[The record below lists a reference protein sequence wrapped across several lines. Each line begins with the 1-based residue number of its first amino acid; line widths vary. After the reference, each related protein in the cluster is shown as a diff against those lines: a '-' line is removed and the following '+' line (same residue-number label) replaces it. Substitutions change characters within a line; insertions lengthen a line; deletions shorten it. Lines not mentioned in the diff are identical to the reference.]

1 MTALLDLAAIGAV
14 ARELGGSLAPGEV
27 VWLEGDLGAGKT
39 TFVQS
44 LVRGLGVSGPATSP
58 SYALV
63 HHYDAPAGAVYHVD
77 CFRLKDPEEA
87 RDLDW
92 ETLCGGTALLIEWPE
107 KAGAWAP
114 RPSRRVRLAHTPNP
128 DVRRLDLG

>member
-1 MTALLDLAAIGAV
+1 MTALLDLAGLGV
-14 ARELGGSLAPGEV
+14 AALDLGRSLAWGDV
-27 VWLEGDLGAGKT
+27 VWLEGELGAGKT

-63 HHYDAPAGAVYHVD
+63 HHYDAPAGPVYHVD
-77 CFRLKDPEEA
+77 CFRLKHPEEA

-92 ETLCGGTALLIEWPE
+92 DTLSGGVALLIEWPE
-107 KAGAWAP
+107 RAGAWAP
-114 RPSRRVRLAHTPNP
+114 RPSHRVRLWHTPNP
-128 DVRRLDLG
+128 EVRRVELG